1 MAAIQNIVR
10 NTNKPSITK
19 TPFWSEF
26 KKLFDLANT
35 SAFPISPSNAQ
46 DLAKLILTLQRQFA
60 TMNMDNPYLNVGD
73 FLFQKN
79 LYDPSKQTIDIDR
92 KSRDSASSHSSSSSS
107 TWNSSHY
114 SLISDAEVL
123 NYARILEHVQGAL
136 YTQALAK
143 FSADAFEATKF
154 AATVKAN
161 YDDVLPMNRL
171 TSLCY
176 KDSGSDDVASFIA
189 TNAAFD
195 TANTFADS
203 QTSGLPLDKTT
214 WFKSTVQNSNP
225 WRSAFI
231 GPLTPNNNFTI
242 ASNFIATYPSSN
254 PPIAVTQYF
263 PPIRIPT
270 TAASGASV
278 HLALALTETNTSDL
292 SELFVAF
299 PNSNRT
305 PFEQLSSSDSYNVIF
320 PTQEDDV
327 FGTMFVLPA
336 RYNNEPPK
344 HQLYFVL
351 DTLYSIIF
359 LL

>member
-10 NTNKPSITK
+10 NTNRPSITK

-26 KKLFDLANT
+26 KKLFALADT

-60 TMNMDNPYLNVGD
+60 TMNMDNPYLNVIVP
-73 FLFQKN
+73 LF
-79 LYDPSKQTIDIDR
+79 D
-92 KSRDSASSHSSSSSS
+92 ASSS
-107 TWNSSHY
+107 TSNSSHY
-114 SLISDAEVL
+114 SLISDAKVL
-123 NYARILEHVQGAL
+123 NYARILEHVQGAF

-143 FSADAFEATKF
+143 FSADAFAATKF
-154 AATVKAN
+154 AETVKAN
-161 YDDVLPMNRL
+161 YDNVLSDEQTHITLLQRIIP
-171 TSLCY
+171 SLLYVLVNAISVRICS
-176 KDSGSDDVASFIA
+176 SGSDDVASFIA
-189 TNAAFD
+189 TTAAFD
-195 TANTFADS
+195 TVNTFAS
-203 QTSGLPLDKTT
+203 QTSALPPNKTT

-225 WRSAFI
+225 WRSALDGLLI
-231 GPLTPNNNFTI
+231 PNHNFTI
-242 ASNFIATYPSSN
+242 ASNFIVTYPSSN
-254 PPIAVTQYF
+254 PLFAITHYF

-278 HLALALTETNTSDL
+278 HLALDLNETNTSDL

-299 PNSNRT
+299 LNSNRT
-305 PFEQLSSSDSYNVIF
+305 LFEQLSSSDSYNVTF

-336 RYNNEPPK
+336 RYKNEPAK
-344 HQLYFVL
+344 HQVYLVV